1 MSKNEL
7 HILNGRTAGFVT
19 RLFAYV
25 LDIAIVAGILA
36 LGGWIA
42 VLIDNVIENVGL
54 DPRVDMAA
62 IYVVLIPFIITL
74 YFVMFWSL
82 TGRTIGKWFMGLR
95 VVTKDG
101 RPPTIGR
108 SIVRVLGYALS
119 ALAFW
124 MGYVWVI
131 IDDERQAWHDHL
143 ARTWVVYDYSRTSSS
158 EMLNEY
164 LEESA

>member
-62 IYVVLIPFIITL
+62 IYVVLIALVVGLILRTRRRAALYEEIIE
-74 YFVMFWSL
+74 
-82 TGRTIGKWFMGLR
+82 
-95 VVTKDG
+95 
-101 RPPTIGR
+101 
-108 SIVRVLGYALS
+108 
-119 ALAFW
+119 
-124 MGYVWVI
+124 
-131 IDDERQAWHDHL
+131 DDYR
-143 ARTWVVYDYSRTSSS
+143 R
-158 EMLNEY
+158 
-164 LEESA
+164 LEDRLDD